1 MLGVE
6 RPVGRSSQTGR
17 IPTCYLM
24 GPIEDLDGRQKWDPH
39 AGSQPPSRRQT
50 SAAGSVFTAPLSACR
65 CNKPLPVLNSL
76 LNSLLGSGQQ
86 QDGCLQR
93 GEWAGRVET
102 RSLKGPA
109 SGTDRTGYQNQLC
122 LFLAPLSIWSVG
134 CSGSGAGVGVW
145 RSWMGEARLKVC
157 PQLPHLQGQVCPGVT
172 PGKRGRWAAAPGGA
186 RVPGRHPL
194 SPPLSPPSA

>member
-1 MLGVE
+1 MEDRSGIPTQGHSPLAGG
-6 RPVGRSSQTGR
+6 RPVLPGQ
-17 IPTCYLM
+17 Y
-24 GPIEDLDGRQKWDPH
+24 
-39 AGSQPPSRRQT
+39 SRHR
-50 SAAGSVFTAPLSACR
+50 ALPAE
-65 CNKPLPVLNSL
+65 PLPLLKSL

-134 CSGSGAGVGVW
+134 CSGSGGRGGG
-145 RSWMGEARLKVC
+145 RSWMGEARLRVC

-172 PGKRGRWAAAPGGA
+172 PGKRGRWAAAPGSAG
-186 RVPGRHPL
+186 VPGRPAL